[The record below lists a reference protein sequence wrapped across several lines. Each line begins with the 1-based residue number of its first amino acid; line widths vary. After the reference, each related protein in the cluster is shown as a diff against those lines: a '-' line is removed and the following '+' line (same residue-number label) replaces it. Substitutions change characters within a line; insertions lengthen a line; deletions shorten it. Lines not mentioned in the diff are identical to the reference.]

1 MKKRTIVHKVRDAL
15 RDTPVIAIIGP
26 RQSGKST
33 LARSVMPKGASE
45 ITLDDDN
52 IRRLAINDPI
62 ALITGLGRP
71 LLIDEFQKP

>member
-1 MKKRTIVHKVRDAL
+1 LKKRTIVHKLRDAL
-15 RDTPVIAIIGP
+15 RDTLVIAIIGP

-33 LARSVMPKGASE
+33 LAKSVMPKGASE
-45 ITLDDDN
+45 N